1 MYTQCPQCKTIYEI
15 DEDALQ
21 ASLGIVRCG
30 ECSERFDALRTLS
43 DALPTNAEAALPE
56 HDPEDVTPTLTEAV
70 SADTINAAAKRRRKR
85 TAKLA
90 KPAQVELAPPEH
102 DWLTPQSGART
113 QALIADAAGLS
124 PEALQGDPA
133 WLIDLPIQTSFNEL
147 DIIPMA
153 PVEDGVAP
161 VAENA
166 VTSVAAPAVSEPLS
180 EAWTIDLPTREANN
194 AISEADQIESPPPQP
209 EPVAEIDAPSSSHLL
224 ETDATVSSLDETLVD
239 ASEPAEVESTTAEPI
254 YLPPRARRL
263 RRNDWLWALGCLLL
277 ALVLAGQLVWAER
290 TALVLNPATQAWT
303 LRACANLDC
312 QLPPIRDIAKLELLS
327 RDIRPDPDRAG
338 ALMITATL
346 RNDAPFRQPWP
357 VVVVELSNLDN
368 MPVAM
373 RRFRPAEYI
382 PDPARRAAGIPP
394 GTTAAVAFEV
404 ADPGKQ
410 AVNFHFSFE

>member
-43 DALPTNAEAALPE
+43 DALPASADAALPE
-56 HDPEDVTPTLTEAV
+56 HDPESVTPTLTEAV
-70 SADTINAAAKRRRKR
+70 SADAINAAAKRRRKR
-85 TAKLA
+85 AP
-90 KPAQVELAPPEH
+90 KPAAPAKVEPPSAPSPGNRAPEH

-113 QALIADAAGLS
+113 QALIADAAGIP
-124 PEALQGDPA
+124 PEAIQGDDPA
-133 WLIDLPIQTSFNEL
+133 WLVIDLPIQTSFNEL

-153 PVEDGVAP
+153 PLEEDAVP
-161 VAENA
+161 V
-166 VTSVAAPAVSEPLS
+166 TKSVAASTQASAASEPLGD
-180 EAWTIDLPTREANN
+180 ARTVDVLA
-194 AISEADQIESPPPQP
+194 
-209 EPVAEIDAPSSSHLL
+209 IDAPTEAAPESPRPELAGEVDSSGSGAAVPAI
-224 ETDATVSSLDETLVD
+224 DAAPAD
-239 ASEPAEVESTTAEPI
+239 ASEPGVTETESSTEPI
-254 YLPPRARRL
+254 YLPPRPRRI
-263 RRNDWLWALGCLLL
+263 RRSDWLWALGCLLL
-277 ALVLAGQLVWAER
+277 ALALAAQLAWAKR
-290 TALVLNPATQAWT
+290 AALVLNPATQAWT

-368 MPVAM
+368 TPVAM
-373 RRFRPAEYI
+373 RRFRPVEYM
-382 PDPARRAAGIPP
+382 PNPARRAAGITS